1 MRFAPFFLATPLVC
15 ATIFGFTPR
24 AEALVC
30 QQCVSDIC
38 DASPVN
44 GSCLYRFS
52 SDGPSC
58 YTGSAPMCVKR
69 PNYYDDPWDDTWWRN
84 GSQPP
89 AYAEPFSGGQSD
101 VRKTK
106 GAVASFERLDS
117 VTFRNWRTAMWL
129 KISNESPD
137 LLTGML
143 PHIRSY
149 QAARD
154 AVVDGD
160 PKGITRTAN
169 VLYRTVDGKETEGLD
184 PRLQVMPKWAVSAN
198 LLADAS
204 AVEPTLAWAIAKLA
218 SESLENVHG
227 QIYSMCLDANV
238 LKTRTPS
245 FLHSRFLEEA
255 KLTSLQ
261 RKALSQP
268 LDPEQLKS
276 MRATRRED
284 VFYELE
290 WTLPSGADL
299 PTALTIKLR
308 DSSAATN
315 GVSGIRINFAYGK
328 TLSQE
333 PFAFAKSVDY
343 LAK

>member
-1 MRFAPFFLATPLVC
+1 MRFAPLVLAIPLAC
-15 ATIFGFTPR
+15 ATVFGFAPR

-30 QQCVSDIC
+30 QQCFGDIC
-38 DASPVN
+38 DASAAN

-52 SDGPSC
+52 ADGPSC
-58 YTGSAPMCVKR
+58 YTGPAPMCVKK
-69 PNYYDDPWDDTWWRN
+69 PLYYDDWWDNYRWGY
-84 GSQPP
+84 GSPE
-89 AYAEPFSGGQSD
+89 YAELPSSGQTKA
-101 VRKTK
+101 RKTDD
-106 GAVASFERLDS
+106 AVASFERLDS
-117 VTFRNWRTAMWL
+117 ITLRSWRTATWA

-149 QAARD
+149 QAATN

-169 VLYRTVDGKETEGLD
+169 VLYRTVDGAETEGLD
-184 PRLQVMPKWAVSAN
+184 PRLQVMPKWAISAK

-204 AVEPTLAWAIAKLA
+204 TAEPMLAWAIAKLA

-245 FLHSRFLEEA
+245 VLHSRFVEEA
-255 KLTSLQ
+255 KMTSAQ
-261 RKALSQP
+261 RKARSHP
-268 LDPEQLKS
+268 LDTEQLKAL
-276 MRATRRED
+276 RTTRRED
-284 VFYELE
+284 VFYEFE

-308 DSSAATN
+308 DASVATS
-315 GVSGIRINFAYGK
+315 GFSGIRINLAYGK
-328 TLSQE
+328 THSQE
-333 PFAFAKSVDY
+333 PFAFAKSLDY
-343 LAK
+343 LVK

>member
-1 MRFAPFFLATPLVC
+1 MRFAPLVLAIPLAC
-15 ATIFGFTPR
+15 ATVFGFAPR

-30 QQCVSDIC
+30 QQCFGDIC
-38 DASPVN
+38 DASPAN
-44 GSCLYRFS
+44 GSCLYRFGA
-52 SDGPSC
+52 DGPSC
-58 YTGSAPMCVKR
+58 YTAPASMCVKR
-69 PNYYDDPWDDTWWRN
+69 PNYDDWWDNDWWGD
-84 GSQPP
+84 GSQSSE
-89 AYAEPFSGGQSD
+89 YAEPLSRGQTQA
-101 VRKTK
+101 RKT
-106 GAVASFERLDS
+106 GDAVASFERLDS
-117 VTFRNWRTAMWL
+117 VTLRSWRTATWS
-129 KISNESPD
+129 KISNESPES
-137 LLTGML
+137 LAGML

-149 QAARD
+149 QAATN

-169 VLYRTVDGKETEGLD
+169 VLYRTVDGADTEGLD
-184 PRLQVMPKWAVSAN
+184 PRLQVMPKWAISAK

-204 AVEPTLAWAIAKLA
+204 AVEPTLAWAVAKLA

-245 FLHSRFLEEA
+245 FLHNRFVEEA
-255 KLTSLQ
+255 KMTSAQ
-261 RKALSQP
+261 RKALSRP
-268 LDPEQLKS
+268 LDAEQLKT
-276 MRATRRED
+276 MRTTRRED
-284 VFYELE
+284 VFYEFE

-308 DSSAATN
+308 DASVATS
-315 GVSGIRINFAYGK
+315 GFSGIRINLAYGK
-328 TLSQE
+328 TPSQE

>member
-1 MRFAPFFLATPLVC
+1 MKLLNRFFAASIAFGAMFAITPP
-15 ATIFGFTPR
+15 AI
-24 AEALVC
+24 AIAC

-38 DASPVN
+38 DASPAN
-44 GSCLYRFS
+44 GSCLYRFT

-58 YTGSAPMCVKR
+58 YSGSAPMCVKR
-69 PNYYDDPWDDTWWRN
+69 PYYDDWWDDDWWGN

-89 AYAEPFSGGQSD
+89 EYAEPFSRGQTH
-101 VRKTK
+101 VRKTN

-117 VTFRNWRTAMWL
+117 VTFRSWRTAMWSQ
-129 KISNESPD
+129 ISNESPD

-149 QAARD
+149 QAARN

-169 VLYRTVDGKETEGLD
+169 VLYRTVDGAETEGLD
-184 PRLQVMPKWAVSAN
+184 PRLQVMPKWAISAK
-198 LLADAS
+198 LLTDAS
-204 AVEPTLAWAIAKLA
+204 AVEPTLAWTIAKLA
-218 SESLENVHG
+218 SESLANVHG

-245 FLHSRFLEEA
+245 FLHSRFIEEA
-255 KLTSLQ
+255 KMTSTQ
-261 RKALSQP
+261 RKAPAQP
-268 LDPEQLKS
+268 LDAEQLKT
-276 MRATRRED
+276 MRTTRRED
-284 VFYELE
+284 VFYEFE

-308 DSSAATN
+308 DANVAAS
-315 GVSGIRINFAYGK
+315 GFSGIRINLAYGK
-328 TLSQE
+328 TPSQA
-333 PFAFAKSVDY
+333 PFAFAESVGY
-343 LAK
+343 LVE